1 MEDMTFT
8 TEVTIK
14 FEDFEHMLISALEGG
29 SNYWYWLPEKGDN
42 NAEGMADVLKWAE
55 DKECEGDKEF
65 EGLAPSELIARYV
78 WEGGCVRVTEGDAQD
93 EHILLWALNR
103 TNVKRGFKV
112 MQEEYPRHWD
122 DLQRDNADA
131 ETADV
136 WFQCALM
143 GEVTFG

>member
-1 MEDMTFT
+1 MKDMTFT

-29 SNYWYWLPEKGDN
+29 SNYWYWLPEKGDS

-55 DKECEGDKEF
+55 DKEF

-78 WEGGCVRVTEGDAQD
+78 WEGGCVRVTEDDAED

-112 MQEEYPRHWD
+112 MQEKYPRHWD

>member
-1 MEDMTFT
+1 MKDMTFT

-29 SNYWYWLPEKGDN
+29 SNYWYWLPEKGDS
-42 NAEGMADVLKWAE
+42 NAEGMADVLKWA
-55 DKECEGDKEF
+55 KDKEF

-78 WEGGCVRVTEGDAQD
+78 WEGGCVRVTEDDAED

-112 MQEEYPRHWD
+112 MQEKYPRHWD

>member
-1 MEDMTFT
+1 MKDMTFT

-29 SNYWYWLPEKGDN
+29 SNYWYWLPEKGDS

-55 DKECEGDKEF
+55 DKEF

-78 WEGGCVRVTEGDAQD
+78 WQGGAVKVTECDTEDQEDCTG
-93 EHILLWALNR
+93 WALNR

-112 MQEEYPRHWD
+112 MQEKYPRHWD

>member
-1 MEDMTFT
+1 MKDMTFT

-29 SNYWYWLPEKGDN
+29 SNYWYWLPEKGDS

-55 DKECEGDKEF
+55 DKEF
-65 EGLAPSELIARYV
+65 EGLASSELIARYV
-78 WEGGCVRVTEGDAQD
+78 WQGGGVRVTEGDAQD

-112 MQEEYPRHWD
+112 MQEKYPRHWD

>member
-1 MEDMTFT
+1 MKDMTFT
-8 TEVTIK
+8 TEITIK

-29 SNYWYWLPEKGDN
+29 SNYWYWLPEKGDS

-55 DKECEGDKEF
+55 DKEF

-78 WEGGCVRVTEGDAQD
+78 WEGGCVRVTEDDAED

-112 MQEEYPRHWD
+112 MQEKYPRHWD